1 MSFPLHPTEHL
12 YIVTKPIDGVP
23 SSLPVIRD
31 HDGQVYFREWSGGLM
46 CGGFEMESLP
56 VFHEGIPKK
65 FEYQLLPENWDHF
78 GRYTLILFN
87 LHSIIS
93 LVFDLVC
100 RVAPG
105 LKPFKCWV

>member
-1 MSFPLHPTEHL
+1 VSFPLHPTEHL
-12 YIVTKPIDGVP
+12 YIVTKPIDGTP

-78 GRYTLILFN
+78 GRYILIL
-87 LHSIIS
+87 LYLVLLSWCII
-93 LVFDLVC
+93 
-100 RVAPG
+100 
-105 LKPFKCWV
+105 